1 MQNNSNNEKRSPNI
15 DSQGVIKL
23 PKTPPVMTKYGKLM
37 REKAEKKLELVQE
50 QREALARMN
59 QRRKGN
65 T

>member
-1 MQNNSNNEKRSPNI
+1 
-15 DSQGVIKL
+15 
-23 PKTPPVMTKYGKLM
+23 MTKYGKLM